1 MEYGGIVMK
10 KLLRIHDSSSISS
23 GRNSRR
29 IENIPVHMIKPNPYQ
44 PRKNFSMQSLE
55 ELAQSIKQYGVIQPI
70 TVRSCPQGGYEM
82 IAGERRLRAVR
93 LAGLD
98 YIPAM
103 IVNVYEQD
111 SAIMAMIENL
121 QRENLHYLEEAK
133 GYLSLIKD
141 HGFTQEELAAKLGK
155 SQSTIANK
163 LRILRLS
170 NEIKEVLIREN
181 LTERHARALL
191 KLPDDNLRMKAVRQV
206 VENKMNVRDTEEV
219 INSLIESLQK
229 LEEKNDKVESN
240 SGKTQRKIFRRTKDA
255 RIFINTIR
263 NAVNMLKTYGLAV
276 QYSQMDKGDLI
287 EITVKI
293 PKT

>member
-1 MEYGGIVMK
+1 MK
-10 KLLRIHDSSSISS
+10 KLLRIHHDSSISP
-23 GRNSRR
+23 GGGSRR

-44 PRKNFSMQSLE
+44 PRKSFSMHSLD
-55 ELAQSIKQYGVIQPI
+55 ELAQSIRQYGVIQPI
-70 TVRSCPQGGYEM
+70 TVRNSPQGGYEL
-82 IAGERRLRAVR
+82 IAGERRLRAVK

-98 YIPAM
+98 YVPAI
-103 IVNVYEQD
+103 IVDVYEQD

-133 GYLSLIKD
+133 GYVSLISD
-141 HGFTQEELAAKLGK
+141 HGFTQEELALKLGK

-191 KLPDDNLRMKAVRQV
+191 KLPDDELRMKAVRQV
-206 VENKMNVRDTEEV
+206 VENKMNVRDTEAV
-219 INSLIESLQK
+219 IDNLIEELRGF
-229 LEEKNDKVESN
+229 EEKDDKVEYKVVS
-240 SGKTQRKIFRRTKDA
+240 KQKMIFKRTKDV

-263 NAVNMLKTYGLAV
+263 NAVNMLKNYGLAV
-276 QYSQMDKGDLI
+276 QYSQFDKGDLI
-287 EITVKI
+287 EITVRI
-293 PKT
+293 PKM

>member
-1 MEYGGIVMK
+1 MK

-141 HGFTQEELAAKLGK
+141 HGFTQEEFAAKLGK

>member
-1 MEYGGIVMK
+1 MK

-206 VENKMNVRDTEEV
+206 VENKMNVRDTEAV

>member
-1 MEYGGIVMK
+1 MK
-10 KLLRIHDSSSISS
+10 KLLRIHHDSSISP
-23 GRNSRR
+23 GGGSRR

-44 PRKNFSMQSLE
+44 PRKSFSMHSLD
-55 ELAQSIKQYGVIQPI
+55 ELAQSIRQYGVIQPI
-70 TVRSCPQGGYEM
+70 TVRSSPQGGYEL
-82 IAGERRLRAVR
+82 IAGERRLRAVK

-98 YIPAM
+98 YVPAI
-103 IVNVYEQD
+103 IVDVYEQD

-133 GYLSLIKD
+133 GYVSLISD
-141 HGFTQEELAAKLGK
+141 HGFTQEELALKLGK

-191 KLPDDNLRMKAVRQV
+191 KLPDDELRMKAVRQV
-206 VENKMNVRDTEEV
+206 VENKMNVRDTEAV
-219 INSLIESLQK
+219 IDNLIEELRGF
-229 LEEKNDKVESN
+229 EEKDDKVEYKVVS
-240 SGKTQRKIFRRTKDA
+240 KQKMIFKRTKDV

-263 NAVNMLKTYGLAV
+263 NAVNMLKNYGLAV
-276 QYSQMDKGDLI
+276 QYSQFDKGDLI
-287 EITVKI
+287 EITVRI
-293 PKT
+293 PKM

>member
-1 MEYGGIVMK
+1 MK
-10 KLLRIHDSSSISS
+10 KLLRIHHDSSISP
-23 GRNSRR
+23 GGGSRR

-44 PRKNFSMQSLE
+44 PRKSFSMHSLD
-55 ELAQSIKQYGVIQPI
+55 ELAQSIRQYGVIQPI
-70 TVRSCPQGGYEM
+70 TVRSSPQGGYEL
-82 IAGERRLRAVR
+82 IAGERRLRAVK

-98 YIPAM
+98 YVPAI
-103 IVNVYEQD
+103 IVDVYEQD

-133 GYLSLIKD
+133 GYVSLISD
-141 HGFTQEELAAKLGK
+141 HGFTQEELALKLGK

-191 KLPDDNLRMKAVRQV
+191 KLPDDELRMKAVRQV
-206 VENKMNVRDTEEV
+206 VENKMNVRDTEAV
-219 INSLIESLQK
+219 IDNLIEELRGF
-229 LEEKNDKVESN
+229 EEKDDKVEYKVVS
-240 SGKTQRKIFRRTKDA
+240 KQKKIFKRTKDV

-263 NAVNMLKTYGLAV
+263 NAVNMLKNYGLAV
-276 QYSQMDKGDLI
+276 QYSQFDKGDLI
-287 EITVKI
+287 EITVRI
-293 PKT
+293 PKM